1 MTQSM
6 TSTSSSTRSAPGQD
20 TGQGGAGSCT
30 ELDPT
35 QLLGATIGI
44 TSHRRSDE
52 LIATFTR
59 RGADVVHAPTMRIV
73 PITEDAALVADT
85 RAAIANPPDVLI
97 VTTAIGLRGW
107 ISAAEAHGLDEAL
120 IAALADTE
128 VLARGPKARGAVRAV
143 GLSEAWTAASEQ
155 TAEAVEHLIAQ
166 GVAGRSVLVQL
177 HGAAGLEELEP
188 LRAAGADLRT
198 VAVYRWEPPED
209 LVAVDRLVDALAAR
223 SLDAVTFTSAPG
235 AVALLEAAER
245 RGRLTEVLA
254 AMGGSLIGGGAAVVC
269 CAVGDV
275 TAAPLRAHGI
285 DPLVPDRWRLG
296 ALMRCLSAHLAERP
310 RARVATP
317 AGELVLRARAAVLDG
332 RVLDL
337 APGPLALLAR
347 LAAEPGRVVSRAELL
362 SELPAATDGHAVEVV
377 VARLRS
383 ALPRSPEGGAMVRTV
398 VKRGYALEVA

>member
-1 MTQSM
+1 MIETM
-6 TSTSSSTRSAPGQD
+6 TSD
-20 TGQGGAGSCT
+20 TGQAAGCSGSPAPGSCT

-35 QLLGATIGI
+35 QLLGATIGV

-73 PITEDAALVADT
+73 PITEDADLVADT
-85 RAAIANPPDVLI
+85 RAAIADPPDVLV

-120 IAALADTE
+120 VEALAATQ
-128 VLARGPKARGAVRAV
+128 VLARGPKARGAVRAA

-155 TAEAVEHLIAQ
+155 TAEAVEHLLAQ
-166 GVAGRSVLVQL
+166 GVEGRSVLVQL

-188 LRAAGADLRT
+188 LRAAGARLRT

-209 LVAVDRLVDALAAR
+209 LAAVDRLVDALAAR

-245 RGRLTEVLA
+245 RGRLPAVLA
-254 AMGGSLIGGGAAVVC
+254 ALDASSPSRVVC

-275 TAAPLRAHGI
+275 TAAPLRERGV

-296 ALMRCLSAHLAERP
+296 ALMRCLSAHLAEHP

-332 RVLDL
+332 RVLEL

-347 LAAEPGRVVSRAELL
+347 LAVAPGRVVSRAELL
-362 SELPAATDGHAVEVV
+362 TELPSATDGHAVEVA
-377 VARLRS
+377 VARLRAALARS
-383 ALPRSPEGGAMVRTV
+383 AAGEPVVRTV

>member
-1 MTQSM
+1 MTP
-6 TSTSSSTRSAPGQD
+6 A
-20 TGQGGAGSCT
+20 TGSGPGSCS
-30 ELDPT
+30 ELDPA
-35 QLLGATIGI
+35 QLLGATIGV

-85 RAAIANPPDVLI
+85 RAAIADPPDVLV

-120 IAALADTE
+120 VEALSGAQ
-128 VLARGPKARGAVRAV
+128 VLARGPKARGAVRAA

-155 TAEAVEHLIAQ
+155 TAEAVEHLLAQ
-166 GVAGRSVLVQL
+166 GVRGRSVLVQL
-177 HGAAGLEELEP
+177 HGAAGLEDLEP

-209 LVAVDRLVDALAAR
+209 PGAVDRLVDALAAR

-245 RGRLTEVLA
+245 RGRLPEVLA
-254 AMGGSLIGGGAAVVC
+254 AMDGSPRGGSAPVVC

-275 TAAPLRAHGI
+275 TAAPLRERGVE
-285 DPLVPDRWRLG
+285 PLVPDRWRLG
-296 ALMRCLSAHLAERP
+296 ALMRCLSAHLADHP

-317 AGELVLRARAAVLDG
+317 AGELVVRARAAVLDG

-347 LAAEPGRVVSRAELL
+347 LAAEPGRVVGRAELL
-362 SELPAATDGHAVEVV
+362 SELPTATDGHAVEVV
-377 VARLRS
+377 VARLRA
-383 ALPRSPEGGAMVRTV
+383 ALPRGAGAEPLVRTV

>member
-1 MTQSM
+1 MSTTPTGTP
-6 TSTSSSTRSAPGQD
+6 TSTTS
-20 TGQGGAGSCT
+20 

-35 QLLGATIGI
+35 QLLGATIGV

-73 PITEDAALVADT
+73 PITEDADLLAAT
-85 RAAIANPPDVLI
+85 RAAIADPPDVLV

-107 ISAAEAHGLDEAL
+107 LSAAEAHGLDEAL
-120 IAALADTE
+120 VAALADTR
-128 VLARGPKARGAVRAV
+128 VLARGPKARGAVRAA

-155 TAEAVEHLIAQ
+155 TAEAVEHLLAQ

-177 HGAAGLEELEP
+177 HGAHTQGALDELEA

-198 VAVYRWEPPED
+198 VAVYRWEPPD
-209 LVAVDRLVDALAAR
+209 DPGAVDGLVDALATR
-223 SLDAVTFTSAPG
+223 SLDAVTFTAAPG

-245 RGRLTEVLA
+245 RGRLPEVLA
-254 AMGGSLIGGGAAVVC
+254 AMGGGASGRPDVVC

-275 TAAPLRAHGI
+275 TAAPLRELGVE
-285 DPLVPDRWRLG
+285 PLVPERWRLG
-296 ALMRCLSAHLAERP
+296 ALMRCLSAHLEVHP
-310 RARVATP
+310 RARATTP
-317 AGELVLRARAAVLDG
+317 AGELVVRARAAVLDG

-337 APGPLALLAR
+337 APGALAVLAH
-347 LAAEPGRVVSRAELL
+347 LAAEPGRVASRTELL
-362 SELPAATDGHAVEVV
+362 RALPAATDGHAVEVA

-383 ALPRSPEGGAMVRTV
+383 SLTAQAPSGGALVRTV
-398 VKRGYALEVA
+398 VKRGYALDVA

>member
-1 MTQSM
+1 MS
-6 TSTSSSTRSAPGQD
+6 
-20 TGQGGAGSCT
+20 
-30 ELDPT
+30 ELDPA
-35 QLLGATIGI
+35 QLLGATIGV

-59 RGADVVHAPTMRIV
+59 RGGDVLHAPTMRIV
-73 PITEDAALVADT
+73 PITEDADLLAAT
-85 RAAIANPPDVLI
+85 RAAIADPPDVLV

-107 ISAAEAHGLDEAL
+107 LSAAEAHGLDEAL
-120 IAALADTE
+120 VAALAGAE
-128 VLARGPKARGAVRAV
+128 VVARGPKARGAVRAA
-143 GLSEAWTAASEQ
+143 GLPEAWTAASEQ
-155 TAEAVEHLIAQ
+155 TVEAVEHLLAE

-177 HGAAGLEELEP
+177 HGAHTQGARDELEP

-198 VAVYRWEPPED
+198 VSVYRWEPPD
-209 LVAVDRLVDALAAR
+209 DPGAVDGLVDALAAR

-245 RGRLTEVLA
+245 RGRLPEVLA
-254 AMGGSLIGGGAAVVC
+254 AMSGEAPAVVC

-275 TAAPLRAHGI
+275 TAAPLRERGV
-285 DPLVPDRWRLG
+285 DPLVPERWRLG
-296 ALMRCLSAHLAERP
+296 ALMRCLSSHLEARP

-317 AGELVLRARAAVLDG
+317 AGELVVRARAAVLDG

-337 APGPLALLAR
+337 APGALSVLAHLAV
-347 LAAEPGRVVSRAELL
+347 APGRVASRTELL
-362 SELPAATDGHAVEVV
+362 RALPAATDGHAVEVA

-383 ALPRSPEGGAMVRTV
+383 SLTAQAPSGGALVRTV

>member
-1 MTQSM
+1 MTGTTAQP
-6 TSTSSSTRSAPGQD
+6 AP
-20 TGQGGAGSCT
+20 TARPAPVPVAPAPGSCT

-35 QLLGATIGI
+35 QLLGATIGV

-59 RGADVVHAPTMRIV
+59 RGAGVVHAPTMRIV
-73 PITEDAALVADT
+73 PLTEDADLVAGT
-85 RAAIANPPDVLI
+85 RAAIADPPDVLV

-120 IAALADTE
+120 VEALAGTQ
-128 VLARGPKARGAVRAV
+128 VLARGPKARGAVRAA

-155 TAEAVEHLIAQ
+155 TAEAVEHLLGQ
-166 GVAGRSVLVQL
+166 GVVGRSVLVQL
-177 HGAAGLEELEP
+177 HGAAGLEDLEP

-198 VAVYRWEPPED
+198 LAVYRWEPPD
-209 LVAVDRLVDALAAR
+209 DPLAVDRLVDAVAAR

-235 AVALLEAAER
+235 AVALLEAAQR
-245 RGRLTEVLA
+245 RGRLAEVLA
-254 AMGGSLIGGGAAVVC
+254 AMGSTGDGRAAVVC

-275 TAAPLRAHGI
+275 TAAPLRERGVE
-285 DPLVPDRWRLG
+285 PLVPERWRLG
-296 ALMRCLSAHLAERP
+296 ALMRCLSAHLAEHP
-310 RARVATP
+310 RARAATP
-317 AGELVLRARAAVLDG
+317 AGELVVRARAAVLDG

-347 LAAEPGRVVSRAELL
+347 LAAEPGRVVGRADLLAELPL
-362 SELPAATDGHAVEVV
+362 ATDGHAVEVA
-377 VARLRS
+377 VARLRA
-383 ALPRSPEGGAMVRTV
+383 ALPEPGGGGPVVRTV